1 MIFGL
6 SRLSATGAVFTG
18 LLFAQVPTVAPAGQP
33 ASGQANTRT
42 QMEESIARQKQAIR
56 RQTGV
61 EESDTF
67 FTVGWTGAP
76 LIAPVPTADCAA
88 LIDTESEPLISAAAT
103 AQNLDPAL
111 IRAVIRQESAF
122 RPCAVSPKGAMG
134 LMQLMPQTAEQFHV
148 TDPFNAMENVSA
160 GAQYLKQLMV
170 RFKGDLTLSLAAY
183 NAGPGRVDGDHPSVP
198 DIPETQDYVKQI
210 LKTLAEVPPKT
221 QEKAK

>member
-1 MIFGL
+1 
-6 SRLSATGAVFTG
+6 
-18 LLFAQVPTVAPAGQP
+18 
-33 ASGQANTRT
+33 
-42 QMEESIARQKQAIR
+42 
-56 RQTGV
+56 
-61 EESDTF
+61 
-67 FTVGWTGAP
+67 
-76 LIAPVPTADCAA
+76 
-88 LIDTESEPLISAAAT
+88 
-103 AQNLDPAL
+103 
-111 IRAVIRQESAF
+111 
-122 RPCAVSPKGAMG
+122 MG